1 MKTIDD
7 YINTIEMFE
16 DYVEPETIRD
26 LFPQL
31 SEREYN
37 KLMALV
43 SIKVS
48 KAPFE
53 NFYVFENVIRAIND
67 VVPDP
72 SLVEGA
78 LPKWIWYGVK
88 IMKKLRPEQEFSD
101 EITQYIKR
109 IFADYGIYFYNPELN
124 INNPLLKQVKSI
136 ANDEDLLPITD
147 ESFKNRQAI
156 HYLSLELYNNINQG
170 TN

>member
-53 NFYVFENVIRAIND
+53 NFYV
-67 VVPDP
+67 
-72 SLVEGA
+72 
-78 LPKWIWYGVK
+78 Y
-88 IMKKLRPEQEFSD
+88 
-101 EITQYIKR
+101 
-109 IFADYGIYFYNPELN
+109 
-124 INNPLLKQVKSI
+124 KQ
-136 ANDEDLLPITD
+136 
-147 ESFKNRQAI
+147 
-156 HYLSLELYNNINQG
+156 H
-170 TN
+170 